1 MSEADDI
8 KAIREDVKW
17 LKDVLLI
24 GTGKRPGVF
33 ERLALV
39 EQTNALKGLL
49 INVLVGVG
57 SAVGVGLLLR

>member
-8 KAIREDVKW
+8 KAIRDDVKW

-33 ERLALV
+33 ERLALL
-39 EQTNALKGLL
+39 EQSSRLLGLI

>member
-1 MSEADDI
+1 MSEAGDLREIRDDI
-8 KAIREDVKW
+8 RW

-24 GTGKRPGVF
+24 GTGKRPGIL

-49 INVLVGVG
+49 INIAVGVG